1 MCTLYA
7 QRSTGK
13 DPSREMKM
21 FQSQIQVVPP
31 GMSLADLRTYLGADG
46 KPTEQAEALLRSH
59 GVSNA
64 TLGGEGLVPIDACWR
79 IFTEHAAR
87 TEDEMHCVFGTR
99 LKPGSTSLLIARMLL
114 CPTIYDALCAYAETS
129 AIFVHDFQVTVTRRK
144 DEISLRWRSRDPENP
159 LHQIVL
165 EGIAAVYY
173 AIFCWMAG
181 DTLPVLRVRAPAARR
196 QTATTLLHLMGAPV
210 VHAGDDL
217 ELIFAPEAGASHLAA
232 VEIGAWRDGAYRAL
246 SALALRPR
254 TEALGGAFSDK
265 VRSALLD
272 AVDQGSVARRW
283 GISTKTLARRLEQ
296 EGCSFRRLR
305 DEVRMQN
312 STCLINAGLTVEQIG
327 DTLGYEDSR
336 SFRRAFRRWF
346 GLSPSAYRSLQAA
359 R

>member
-1 MCTLYA
+1 M
-7 QRSTGK
+7 
-13 DPSREMKM
+13 SRLEIEV
-21 FQSQIQVVPP
+21 SPP
-31 GMSLADLRTYLGADG
+31 GMALEDLRAYLRADG
-46 KPTEQAEALLRSH
+46 KPAEHAEALLRAH
-59 GVSNA
+59 GVPDLA
-64 TLGGEGLVPIDACWR
+64 AAGDRLVPIEVCWR
-79 IFTEHAAR
+79 IFTEHAVH

-114 CPTIYDALCAYAETS
+114 CPTIYDALCAYAEAS
-129 AIFVHDFQVTVTRRK
+129 AIFVHDVQVTVARRK
-144 DEISLRWRSRDPENP
+144 DGISLRWRSHNPENP

-196 QTATTLLHLMGAPV
+196 DTATTLLRLMGAPV

-217 ELIFAPEAGASHLAA
+217 EIVFAPEAGASRLAA
-232 VEIGAWRDGAYRAL
+232 VEIGAWRDGAYKSL

-254 TEALGGAFSDK
+254 TDALGGAFSDK
-265 VRSALLD
+265 VRSALLE
-272 AVDQGSVARRW
+272 AVDQESVARRW
-283 GISTKTLARRLEQ
+283 GVSTKTLARRLEQ
-296 EGCSFRRLR
+296 EGCSFRRIR

-327 DTLGYEDSR
+327 ETLGYEDAR

-346 GLSPSAYRSLQAA
+346 GVSPSAYRALQIAG
-359 R
+359 